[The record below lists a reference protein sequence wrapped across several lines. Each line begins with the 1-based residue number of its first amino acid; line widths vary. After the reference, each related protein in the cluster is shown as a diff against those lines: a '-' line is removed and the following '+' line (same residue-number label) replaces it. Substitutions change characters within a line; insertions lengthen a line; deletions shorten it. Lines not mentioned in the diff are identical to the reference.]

1 MLRKL
6 YSLQNDLYLPVPFSR
21 IARLKLGQSGS
32 QSFSKPS
39 DYDFKAV
46 RYSVNKA
53 PTVST
58 SRDITYG
65 FLLLCSASVPRYYWI
80 TAADWRHNG
89 KSIAEQQCG
98 ASRTGLPG
106 FHDPCNPTTQMLDKH
121 RDLDL
126 GGYNQEDARGASLAQ
141 PEGDQLHQLNCSHPW
156 RDHRNSGC
164 RAFKKYILNIPNKY
178 TEKRLIVLM
187 HLSCGAVI
195 IILLI
200 PVLFWCVSVIT

>member
-21 IARLKLGQSGS
+21 IPRLKLGQSGS

-53 PTVST
+53 PTVSI

-65 FLLLCSASVPRYYWI
+65 FLLLCSASVPGYYWI

-89 KSIAEQQCG
+89 KSIAEQQCW
-98 ASRTGLPG
+98 ASRTGLLG

-126 GGYNQEDARGASLAQ
+126 GGYNQEDARGASLVSLK
-141 PEGDQLHQLNCSHPW
+141 GISFINLNALIL
-156 RDHRNSGC
+156 HRNSGC

-178 TEKRLIVLM
+178 TEKRLIVCM